1 MRGNVSTKIAR
12 LGVHLLTH
20 PSYFRRYMQQ
30 SLLTH
35 KTPLDLEL
43 PWFAYAAIEFL
54 NSYLK
59 PHMKVAEYGS
69 GGSTIF
75 FARRTGFVHAVEDNR
90 EWYERVTRRLNE
102 KWIINV
108 RMTFCPFDFKDPIG
122 FEKSDYLHALPE
134 EPQDVISIDSSEE
147 WIQVRPTCFR
157 FAEKRIKPG
166 GIIVLDDSWRYPDV
180 RKKNNA
186 KRVQTFQSVGP
197 CRPGV
202 TSTDVFFY

>member
-12 LGVHLLTH
+12 LGAHLLTH
-20 PSYFRRYMQQ
+20 PHYVRRYMQQ

-43 PWFAYAAIEFL
+43 PWFSYAAIEFL
-54 NSYLK
+54 NSFLK

-69 GGSTIF
+69 GGSTLF
-75 FARRTGFVHAVEDNR
+75 FARRVKFVYAVEDNR
-90 EWYERVTRRLNE
+90 EWYDRVVRRLGE
-102 KWIINV
+102 LWIKNV
-108 RMTFCPFDFKDPIG
+108 EVTFCPFDFRDPVG

-147 WIQVRPTCFR
+147 WIHVRPTCFR

-166 GIIVLDDSWRYPDV
+166 GIIILDDSWRYPEP
-180 RKKNNA
+180 RQRNRA

-202 TSTDVFFY
+202 TTTDVFFY